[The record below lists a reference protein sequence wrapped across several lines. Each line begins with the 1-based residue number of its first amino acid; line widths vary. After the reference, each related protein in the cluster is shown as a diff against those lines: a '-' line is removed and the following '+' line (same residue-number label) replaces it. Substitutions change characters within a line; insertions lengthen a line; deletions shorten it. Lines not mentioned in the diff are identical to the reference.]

1 MEDRMSDR
9 RVSSPGEFLGAV
21 LFCVVLP
28 LISMIGLV
36 IDYVRHVR

>member
-1 MEDRMSDR
+1 MSNR